1 MRKTVVL
8 SLALM
13 LMVAT
18 VATAD
23 WDAGVKA
30 FQAKNYAEAINQ
42 FKAVVEGQPDVFQG
56 HMMLGQ
62 SYFRSGKNAEA
73 IASLKRALELNPND
87 GGTKV
92 TLANAMLKSGKY
104 SDCVQ
109 LLGAGSIDAQ
119 YQGTATKI
127 KAQCN
132 SKGGGDATADLK
144 KLAQLEPNNADAQY
158 AYGAAALNAQK
169 IDEAVAALN
178 KAVQLKGSE
187 RNRKSLIQALV
198 RKARLTRGDKAGI
211 YRQAVSQAQAVVAAN
226 GSYDNVLRLG
236 EMQMGAKMYDQAIG
250 SFKKAGGM
258 NSTDY
263 LPNYYLGQSLGSAG
277 RWDEAVAP
285 LQSALNQASSSD
297 KSNVYKYLG
306 FVYEKKKD
314 FPAAIDAY
322 TRGGDSGAAARAQ
335 ENQKIAQEN
344 ADADAHNAEIERIK
358 AEQERIQKELDAL
371 PGSGPPRR

>member
-1 MRKTVVL
+1 
-8 SLALM
+8 M
-13 LMVAT
+13 LMIAT
-18 VATAD
+18 VAIAD

-30 FQAKNYAEAINQ
+30 FQAKNYAEAITQ

-62 SYFRSGKNAEA
+62 AYFKAGKNAEA
-73 IASLKRALELNPND
+73 AASLKRALELNPND

-92 TLANAMLKSGKY
+92 TLANALLKSGKY
-104 SDCVQ
+104 ADCIQ
-109 LLGAGSIDAQ
+109 LLSNTGSLDAKL
-119 YQGTATKI
+119 QGPATQI

-144 KLAQLEPNNADAQY
+144 KLAQLKPNDADAQY
-158 AYGAAALNAQK
+158 AYGVAELNGQN
-169 IDEAVAALN
+169 INEAVTALT
-178 KAVQLKGSE
+178 KAVTLDGSE
-187 RNRKSLIQALV
+187 RNRQSLIQALV
-198 RKARLTRGDKAGI
+198 RQARTTRGDKTAI
-211 YRQAVSQAQAVVAAN
+211 YKKAVSQAQAVVAAN

-277 RWDEAVAP
+277 RWVEAEPP
-285 LQSALNQASSSD
+285 LKTALNQAKAAD
-297 KSNVYKYLG
+297 KANVYKYLG
-306 FVYEKKKD
+306 FVYEKQKN

-322 TRGGDSGAAARAQ
+322 TRGGDSGAATRAQ
-335 ENQKIAQEN
+335 ENQRIAEEN
-344 ADADAHNAEIERIK
+344 ADADKHNAEIARIK
-358 AEQERIQKELDAL
+358 AEQERIQKELEAL
-371 PGSGPPRR
+371 PGSGPPR